1 MMSSLKEK
9 DKDKDKDKESPY
21 EKSITTDFSTIL
33 NKSISN
39 HASIIQYP
47 AGNDQEILTLNIFT
61 KVEALELINAAEEVG
76 FGSTHFENT
85 YRGNLRLITF
95 DTHLANKMW
104 DRIKHVFPEN
114 LKIGNDDYY
123 RVGLNECMRWSKYPH
138 GTYFTKHVD
147 GNYYNKSQGILSFY
161 TLNIYLNDNFKKGR
175 TNFYLPHNNIIHI
188 VPETGLALIFRQPP
202 TKEYL
207 HEGEKVLDGYKYI
220 LRTDVIYKQKEIER
234 HIENIKII
242 NIKKNCTTIANI

>member
-1 MMSSLKEK
+1 MSSLKEK
-9 DKDKDKDKESPY
+9 EIPY
-21 EKSITTDFSTIL
+21 EKSITTDFSMIL
-33 NKSISN
+33 NNTHKSN
-39 HASIIQYP
+39 YTSIIQYP

-61 KVEALELINAAEEVG
+61 KDEALELIHSAEKIG
-76 FGSTHFENT
+76 FGSTNFENT

-95 DTHLANKMW
+95 DNHLAAKMW
-104 DRIKHVFPEN
+104 DRIKHVFPER
-114 LKIGNDDYY
+114 LDIGNNDYY

-147 GNYYNKSQGILSFY
+147 GNYYNKNEGILSMY
-161 TLNIYLNDNFKKGR
+161 TLNIYLNDDFKKGR

-202 TKEYL
+202 GREYL

-220 LRTDVIYKQKEIER
+220 LRTDVIYKQREFEKPTENK
-234 HIENIKII
+234 NIKII
-242 NIKKNCTTIANI
+242 NIKKN